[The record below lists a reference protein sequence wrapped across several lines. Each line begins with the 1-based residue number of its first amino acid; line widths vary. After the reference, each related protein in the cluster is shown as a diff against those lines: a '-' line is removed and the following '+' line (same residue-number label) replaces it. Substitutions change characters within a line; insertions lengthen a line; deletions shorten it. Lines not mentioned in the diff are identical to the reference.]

1 MAAEVWT
8 SIGPARAAAG
18 LAGGGSIHD
27 DEVAREAREQGPREE
42 ALPAHEG
49 WRLRLPCRP
58 RGGRCGWPL
67 HRSPAAGAVLALH
80 RRAFHAAH
88 ALGAAGASEGC
99 GAERAIEYLLRLP
112 LAEIE
117 EVLSTVL
124 GVPRTVAALT
134 ARAIREASSEALVA
148 LVQALPP
155 QELEPLLAWYDAR
168 PAAHE

>member
-1 MAAEVWT
+1 MTTRLPVKPVNKAPEKKLCLRMKDGGCA
-8 SIGPARAAAG
+8 SHAG
-18 LAGGGSIHD
+18 RGGVDADGLCI
-27 DEVAREAREQGPREE
+27 EARPRAPSSPSTAAPSMPPTPSARPAPPKAAVPTAD
-42 ALPAHEG
+42 ALD
-49 WRLRLPCRP
+49 
-58 RGGRCGWPL
+58 RG
-67 HRSPAAGAVLALH
+67 
-80 RRAFHAAH
+80 
-88 ALGAAGASEGC
+88 
-99 GAERAIEYLLRLP
+99 ERAIEYLLRLP